1 MGDVVELNVIT
12 TLPMDPLKALRS
24 ALAKAEDRKMNRALV
39 IMVPEDDLNH
49 PVYFLSDPD
58 GGTAIWD
65 MQRLERAL
73 HEWADKAQ
81 DDD

>member
-1 MGDVVELNVIT
+1 MGEVVELNVIT
-12 TLPMDPLKALRS
+12 TLPLDPMRV
-24 ALAKAEDRKMNRALV
+24 LAGAVARAEERKPARVLV
-39 IMVPEDDLNH
+39 ILVPEDDLNH

-73 HEWADKAQ
+73 HKSADELSG
-81 DDD
+81 D